1 MRPATSR
8 RARSLAR
15 SLLLGSSLLTIASVG
30 PRTAGAE
37 TNTASMLSALPAQSV
52 DLVLLRPLGAVRL
65 VAGAL
70 LWVPVSLVQAV
81 VDMNKAAFAQV
92 GLSEKPDG
100 VVVRET
106 VDIFVVEPARYVF
119 KRPLGEDLGG
129 A

>member
-1 MRPATSR
+1 MSPATSR
-8 RARSLAR
+8 RPRSFAR
-15 SLLLGSSLLTIASVG
+15 SLLLGSSLLAISSVG

-37 TNTASMLSALPAQSV
+37 TDTASMLSALPAQSV

-70 LWVPVSLVQAV
+70 LWVPISLVHAV
-81 VDMNKAAFAQV
+81 VDMNKAAVAQV

-106 VDIFVVEPARYVF
+106 LDIFVVEPARYVF